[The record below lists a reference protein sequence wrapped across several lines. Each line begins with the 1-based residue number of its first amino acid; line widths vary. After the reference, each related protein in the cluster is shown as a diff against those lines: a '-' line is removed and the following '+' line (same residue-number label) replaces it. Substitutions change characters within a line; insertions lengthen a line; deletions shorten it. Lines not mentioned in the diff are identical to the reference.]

1 MRFPV
6 TIAFA
11 TAAVLAACAP
21 NAKDFTPKT
30 DDEKALY
37 SLGVL
42 LSENVQ
48 SFEFTDQEIA
58 VVKAGLD
65 HGARGNAKIEREE
78 IEKLVPKLQ
87 ELQTKRVEAASAKAK
102 TDGEAHLAK
111 AATEKGV
118 TKLANGVLLKIT
130 QEGTG
135 ALPVAADT
143 VKVHYEGKLLSGK
156 VFDSSKKRGEP
167 ITFPL
172 AGVVPCW
179 TEGMQQIKVG
189 SKAQLTCPSDQA
201 YGAQGRPPVIPGNSV
216 LVFDVELIEIV
227 KEDPAAAAAAAAAG
241 APAGAAAAAGA
252 AQANPHA
259 AGH

>member
-6 TIAFA
+6 AIVLAS
-11 TAAVLAACAP
+11 AVALAACAP
-21 NAKDFTPKT
+21 SAKDFTPKT

-42 LSENVQ
+42 LSENIQ
-48 SFEFTDQEIA
+48 TFEFTDQEIA

-65 HGARGNAKIEREE
+65 HGSRGNAKIEREE

-87 ELQTKRVEAASAKAK
+87 ELQQKRVAAAGEKAK
-102 TDGEAHLAK
+102 TDGVAYLAK
-111 AATEKGV
+111 AAGEAGAVKLPSGV
-118 TKLANGVLLKIT
+118 ILKIT
-130 QEGTG
+130 KEGTG
-135 ALPVAADT
+135 ALPAAADT
-143 VKVHYEGKLLSGK
+143 VKVHYEGKLLNGK
-156 VFDSSKKRGEP
+156 VFDSSIKRGEP
-167 ITFPL
+167 VTFPL

-189 SKAQLTCPSDQA
+189 AKAQLTCPSDQA
-201 YGAQGRPPVIPGNSV
+201 YGEQGRPPAIPGNSV

-241 APAGAAAAAGA
+241 A

-259 AGH
+259 AQ